1 MSEFQN
7 NFESIYEKVKSGT
20 KDCLYYGFAICENKV
35 FCREGYINAQSA
47 LDHIEE
53 VKENLDI
60 FVGIVGGNGLE
71 ISVIAPKS
79 ELEILK
85 GPMTPLGTK
94 FYELQKGGICTYK

>member
-1 MSEFQN
+1 MTFLLHTEAIGQYSSSET
-7 NFESIYEKVKSGT
+7 V
-20 KDCLYYGFAICENKV
+20 
-35 FCREGYINAQSA
+35 
-47 LDHIEE
+47 
-53 VKENLDI
+53 